1 LTWVNARPKEEAAY
15 LPLLLAGLMLGASF
29 LFGTASSSPAEG
41 FAYEDGG
48 QMLSTTSFAAFPADF
63 FGWRGSRSVCRQ
75 AGIS

>member
-1 LTWVNARPKEEAAY
+1 VI
-15 LPLLLAGLMLGASF
+15 
-29 LFGTASSSPAEG
+29 SSSVIRHISRVLAHSATRFAAHFAEG

-48 QMLSTTSFAAFPADF
+48 QMLSTKNFAAFPADF